1 MPPGPPPSN
10 PPGPPPSNPPGPP
23 ASNLP
28 GGPAAGAEPTG
39 RSNVTTLGWAAFWS
53 GMAQEMIY
61 PLLPVFLVVAL
72 ASSKTALGAV
82 EGLLGVGITISR
94 LWTGRAVDRGSSPL
108 RLTRIS
114 YAISLIARPL
124 IALAPTVGVVAV
136 LRVADGLGKGGKDA
150 PKSVLIAADADQ
162 RRIGR
167 SFGIQ
172 TLLDTL
178 GSVAGPLLAG
188 VILLV
193 AGHGASG
200 LRICFA
206 LAAIPALGAAYQLM
220 RAHDTPHPK
229 RDRKVRRDPLGR
241 PYYVLLGA
249 VLLFGLAN
257 SSDTLLLLRAHSA
270 GVSVSGLAFLFAAF
284 NLVYALL
291 AIPAGALSDRF
302 GRRPLILIAW
312 GTYVLVYLGFAFA
325 DGAPALIA
333 LFLAYGIFYAA
344 SDGVIK
350 AWITTL
356 VPVDRRGQAFGL
368 NAAASGLLLLP
379 ASVIAGALWDT
390 AGPRSAFLFG
400 ALAAAA
406 ALAVIALAP
415 SLRRNPPASPAQT
428 PAAPRIV

>member
-1 MPPGPPPSN
+1 MK
-10 PPGPPPSNPPGPP
+10 
-23 ASNLP
+23 
-28 GGPAAGAEPTG
+28 
-39 RSNVTTLGWAAFWS
+39 RSNVITLGWAAFWS

-72 ASSKTALGAV
+72 GSSKTALGTV
-82 EGLLGVGITISR
+82 EGLLGVGITVAR
-94 LWTGRAVDRGSSPL
+94 LHTGRALDRGASPL

-114 YAISLIARPL
+114 YAFSLVARPL
-124 IALAPTVGVVAV
+124 LALAPGVGVVAV

-150 PKSVLIAADADQ
+150 PKAVLVAADAD
-162 RRIGR
+162 RRRLGR

-178 GSVAGPLLAG
+178 GSVVGPLAAG

-193 AGHGASG
+193 VGHGASG

-206 LAAIPALGAAYQLM
+206 LAAIPAVGAARQLA
-220 RAHDTPHPK
+220 RAHDTPRTP
-229 RDRKVRRDPLGR
+229 RRPNAAKATLGR
-241 PYYVLLGA
+241 PYFVLLGA
-249 VLLFGLAN
+249 VMIFGLAN
-257 SSDTLLLLRAHSA
+257 SSDTLLLLRAHAA
-270 GVSVSGLAFLFAAF
+270 GVSVTGLAFLFAAF

-291 AIPAGALSDRF
+291 AIPAGVLADRF

-312 GTYVLVYLGFAFA
+312 GTYVLVYIGFAYA
-325 DGAPALIA
+325 QGALALVV

-344 SDGVIK
+344 GDGVIK

-379 ASVIAGALWDT
+379 ASVIAGALWD
-390 AGPRSAFLFG
+390 AGGPRPAFLFG
-400 ALAAAA
+400 AITATV
-406 ALAVIALAP
+406 ALGVVAVAP
-415 SLRRNPPASPAQT
+415 SLRADHIRD
-428 PAAPRIV
+428 AAPE